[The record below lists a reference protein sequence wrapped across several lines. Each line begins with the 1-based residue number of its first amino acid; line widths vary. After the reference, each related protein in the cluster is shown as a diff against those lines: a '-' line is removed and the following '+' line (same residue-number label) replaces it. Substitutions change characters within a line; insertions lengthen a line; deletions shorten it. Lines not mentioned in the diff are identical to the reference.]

1 MKEKFKKKLSLFIVI
16 YALAIILIASLSMYS
31 CKSPGDLLGN
41 EDIFEV
47 TRGNITQTIS
57 VSGNIESSENNS
69 YSPAISGEVLHV
81 LQKGDTFARGD
92 VLIEIDN
99 NQQQL
104 LISQAEENLN
114 SAKNSLDTA
123 RINYQQALDANH
135 IALQLSETGTRQA
148 ELSTQNAFIALE
160 NANNMADKSKE
171 SARIALEN
179 SKKLLAEAQSDP
191 MIMDT
196 QLAQYESNVEAA
208 LASYESAKAQG
219 TSSSKS
225 AEGSYEQTLLN
236 QSTTYWSNLSS
247 TQSAQTQ
254 ISLAAKN
261 ITLAESQLKLSEIN
275 LEMAKLDTDKNIVYA
290 PYDGIVLSSSY
301 EEGQYASPGM
311 NAISVISKD
320 FIIKA
325 DINEIDVV
333 NIELGQDVDINLDA
347 YYQNT
352 IKGKITEISPISDN
366 IGGVVS
372 FEIKVKPETE
382 NGPDLLYGLSA
393 SLEITTTSIEDV
405 IYVPL
410 QSIYEED
417 GKTYIDVLTT
427 DKSAE
432 KTEVKTGI
440 SNYDFVEIISGLS
453 EGDTILVSPINYTSA
468 GELGF

>member
-1 MKEKFKKKLSLFIVI
+1 MKEKFKKNLSLFTVI
-16 YALAIILIASLSMYS
+16 YSLAIILIASLSMYS

-47 TRGNITQTIS
+47 TRGDITQTIS
-57 VSGNIESSENNS
+57 VSGNIESSENNT

-81 LQKGDTFARGD
+81 LKKGDTFARGD
-92 VLIEIDN
+92 ILIEIDN
-99 NQQQL
+99 SQQQL

-114 SAKNSLDTA
+114 SARISLDNA

-160 NANNMADKSKE
+160 NANDMAEKSKE
-171 SARIALEN
+171 SARVALEN
-179 SKKLLAEAQSDP
+179 AKNLLEDAQGTGIGIQQAE
-191 MIMDT
+191 
-196 QLAQYESNVEAA
+196 YNYEAA
-208 LASYESAKAQG
+208 RANYESAKAQA
-219 TSSSKS
+219 TSQSKS

-236 QSTTYWSNLSS
+236 QSTTYWTNLSS

-261 ITLAESQLKLSEIN
+261 IALAESQLKLSEIN
-275 LEMAKLDTDKNIVYA
+275 LEMAKLDTDKNIIYA

-382 NGPDLLYGLSA
+382 NGPELLYGLSA

-453 EGDTILVSPINYTSA
+453 EGDTILVSPINYTPA